1 MTGAPAIARA
11 AGRLAELVDLK
22 RVRQH
27 GASVAARGFARA
39 WAAVAG
45 GHEPEAVARR
55 ETALALAAT
64 RLGAIDLAVLA
75 DGGLSARAGL
85 EVVRGAAADAGAPD
99 DVLDALDGARGEP
112 ASASGRVPPFVAAL
126 AGAPRA
132 GVTAPGRPRYALEP
146 AETHAEHC
154 WAVAVIGALLGEP
167 GDRATPFLCGLAH
180 HLHNAWLPDAG
191 FAGETALGE
200 HLEPVMARFTQRA
213 LGQLPDP
220 GPVQEALRCVNSDA
234 TPAARAFNA
243 ADVLDRVL
251 ELRFH
256 ARAAAFD
263 LDVAV
268 HDYEI
273 VHEGP
278 LQAFGMEVLRSWRLI

>member
-1 MTGAPAIARA
+1 MTEAAAPAPTRD
-11 AGRLAELVDLK
+11 AGLLAEIVDLK
-22 RVRQH
+22 RVRHH
-27 GASVAARGFARA
+27 GTSVAARGFARA
-39 WAAVAG
+39 WAHVAG
-45 GHEPEAVARR
+45 GAEPESLACR
-55 ETALALAAT
+55 ELGLALAAT
-64 RLGAIDLAVLA
+64 RLGAIDGAVLA
-75 DGGLSARAGL
+75 DGGLSARAAL
-85 EVVRGAAADAGAPD
+85 DVVRGAAAGAGAPP
-99 DVLDALDGARGEP
+99 DVLEALDGAPEG
-112 ASASGRVPPFVAAL
+112 SNGRVPPFVAAL

-132 GVTAPGRPRYALEP
+132 GVTAPGRPRYVLEP
-146 AETHAEHC
+146 AESHAEHC
-154 WAVAVIGALLGEP
+154 WAVAVIGALLAEP
-167 GDRATPFLCGLAH
+167 GDRAIPFVCGLAH

-213 LGQLPDP
+213 LGQLPEP
-220 GPVQEALRCVNSDA
+220 GPVQEALRCVGTDA

-268 HDYEI
+268 HDYEV

-278 LQAFGMEVLRSWRLI
+278 LQAFGMEVLRAWRLI

>member
-1 MTGAPAIARA
+1 MTGASAPVRDAARV
-11 AGRLAELVDLK
+11 AEVVDLK

-39 WAAVAG
+39 WSRVAG
-45 GHEPEAVARR
+45 GQEDLEAVACR
-55 ETALALAAT
+55 ELALALAAT

-75 DGGLSARAGL
+75 DGGVAPRAAQ
-85 EVVRGAAADAGAPD
+85 EIVRGAAADAGAPAD
-99 DVLDALDGARGEP
+99 ALDALDGEDLGGA
-112 ASASGRVPPFVAAL
+112 RVPPFVAAL
-126 AGAPRA
+126 AAAPRA

-146 AETHAEHC
+146 AESHAEHC
-154 WAVAVIGALLGEP
+154 WAVAVIGALLGDP

-220 GPVQEALRCVNSDA
+220 GPVQEALRCVGSDA

-243 ADVLDRVL
+243 ADVLDRIL

-256 ARAAAFD
+256 ARAAAFE

-268 HDYEI
+268 RDYEV
-273 VHEGP
+273 VHAGP
-278 LQAFGMEVLRSWRLI
+278 LQAFGMEVLRAWRLS